1 MERKKFFTSRNIAF
15 LAVLTALVVVLQ
27 LWGSYIRIGGT
38 NLSFV
43 LVPIVLGAVMV
54 GPLAG
59 AFLGL
64 LFGAI
69 VIAMGVTSDP
79 FTIFLFSQNP
89 FGTVALCLLKGLA
102 AGLVPGLLFK
112 LIRRK
117 SKYAAVIVASVAA
130 PVCNTGIFILGCLMM
145 SGTIGAYISSNE
157 ALSGMSVMYFLVIAC
172 AGINFLVEFAINVI
186 ASPVIF
192 RVSEIVARVSRRSSS
207 GAESEQSSADN
218 AIESVRNCPEC
229 GAKIVVQGNVSECP
243 YCGAPVQ
250 REGKSAEPNPAQAA
264 LPARE
269 KPEK

>member
-64 LFGAI
+64 LFGSI

-89 FGTVALCLLKGLA
+89 ANMPPL
-102 AGLVPGLLFK
+102 
-112 LIRRK
+112 
-117 SKYAAVIVASVAA
+117 
-130 PVCNTGIFILGCLMM
+130 
-145 SGTIGAYISSNE
+145 SSHPSRHRS
-157 ALSGMSVMYFLVIAC
+157 AIQVFLSWDA
-172 AGINFLVEFAINVI
+172 
-186 ASPVIF
+186 
-192 RVSEIVARVSRRSSS
+192 
-207 GAESEQSSADN
+207 
-218 AIESVRNCPEC
+218 
-229 GAKIVVQGNVSECP
+229 
-243 YCGAPVQ
+243 
-250 REGKSAEPNPAQAA
+250 
-264 LPARE
+264 
-269 KPEK
+269 

>member
-89 FGTVALCLLKGLA
+89 FGTVALCLLPL
-102 AGLVPGLLFK
+102 
-112 LIRRK
+112 
-117 SKYAAVIVASVAA
+117 
-130 PVCNTGIFILGCLMM
+130 
-145 SGTIGAYISSNE
+145 SSHPSRHRS
-157 ALSGMSVMYFLVIAC
+157 AIQVFLSWDA
-172 AGINFLVEFAINVI
+172 
-186 ASPVIF
+186 
-192 RVSEIVARVSRRSSS
+192 
-207 GAESEQSSADN
+207 
-218 AIESVRNCPEC
+218 
-229 GAKIVVQGNVSECP
+229 
-243 YCGAPVQ
+243 
-250 REGKSAEPNPAQAA
+250 
-264 LPARE
+264 
-269 KPEK
+269 

>member
-1 MERKKFFTSRNIAF
+1 MTKKKFFTSRNIAF
-15 LAVLTALVVVLQ
+15 LAVLVALVVVLQ
-27 LWGSYIRIGGT
+27 LWGSSIRIGGT

-43 LVPIVLGAVMV
+43 LVPIVLGAIMI

-112 LIRRK
+112 LIRKK
-117 SKYAAVIVASVAA
+117 SKYAAVIIASVAA
-130 PVCNTGIFILGCLMM
+130 PVCNTGVFILGCLLM
-145 SGTIGAYISSNE
+145 SGTIGAFIASNE
-157 ALSGMSVMYFLVIAC
+157 AFAGMSVMYFLVIAC
-172 AGINFLVEFAINVI
+172 AGINFLVEFAINAV

-192 RVSEIVARVSRRSSS
+192 RVSEIVARVSRHSAP
-207 GAESEQSSADN
+207 AESAETKKKSALH
-218 AIESVRNCPEC
+218 CPEC
-229 GAKIVVQGNVSECP
+229 GAKIVVEGDVSECP
-243 YCGAPVQ
+243 YCGSPV
-250 REGKSAEPNPAQAA
+250 EAEKEEIRTQAEFRA
-264 LPARE
+264 AKETPR
-269 KPEK
+269 K

>member
-1 MERKKFFTSRNIAF
+1 MERKKFFTSRNIAY

-27 LWGSYIRIGGT
+27 LWGSSVRIGGT

-43 LVPIVLGAVMV
+43 LVPIVLGAVMI

-59 AFLGL
+59 SFLGL

-102 AGLVPGLLFK
+102 AGLVPGLLYK
-112 LIRRK
+112 LIRKK
-117 SKYAAVIVASVAA
+117 SKYAGVIVASVAA
-130 PVCNTGIFILGCLMM
+130 PVCNTGIFILGCLLM
-145 SGTIGAYISSNE
+145 SGTIGAYIASNE
-157 ALSGMSVMYFLVIAC
+157 ALSGMSVMYFLVIGC
-172 AGINFLVEFAINVI
+172 AGINFLVEFAINAV

-192 RVSEIVARVSRRSSS
+192 RVSEIVARVSRRSAS
-207 GAESEQSSADN
+207 AKSEVEETEKKSALH
-218 AIESVRNCPEC
+218 CPEC
-229 GAKIVVQGNVSECP
+229 GAKIVVEGEVSECP

-250 REGKSAEPNPAQAA
+250 AGSETEESRKRAA
-264 LPARE
+264 LKAAKETPR
-269 KPEK
+269 K

>member
-15 LAVLTALVVVLQ
+15 LAVLVALVVVLQ

-43 LVPIVLGAVMV
+43 LVPIVLGAVML
-54 GPLAG
+54 GSLAG

-112 LIRRK
+112 LIRKK
-117 SKYAAVIVASVAA
+117 SKYAGVIVASVAA
-130 PVCNTGIFILGCLMM
+130 PICNTGIFILGCLMM

-172 AGINFLVEFAINVI
+172 AGINFLVEFAINAI

-192 RVSEIVARVSRRSSS
+192 RVSEIVARVSRRSAPAKS
-207 GAESEQSSADN
+207 
-218 AIESVRNCPEC
+218 ESVEIEKKSARRCPEC
-229 GAKIVVQGNVSECP
+229 GAKIVVEGEVSECP

-250 REGKSAEPNPAQAA
+250 AETEESRTQAA
-264 LPARE
+264 LKAAKETPR
-269 KPEK
+269 K

>member
-43 LVPIVLGAVMV
+43 LVPIVLGAVML

-69 VIAMGVTSDP
+69 VIGMGIASDP

-102 AGLVPGLLFK
+102 AGLVPGLLFR
-112 LIRRK
+112 LIRGK
-117 SKYAAVIVASVAA
+117 NKYAAVIAASVAA
-130 PVCNTGIFILGCLMM
+130 PVCNTGIFILGCLLM
-145 SGTIGAYISSNE
+145 SGTIGAYIQSTE
-157 ALSGMSVMYFLVIAC
+157 ALAGMSVMYFLVIGC
-172 AGINFLVEFAINVI
+172 AGINFLIEFAINAV
-186 ASPVIF
+186 ASPVVF
-192 RVSEIVARVSRRSSS
+192 RVSEIIARTSRRSSRQ
-207 GAESEQSSADN
+207 GAAESSQSSEKAPSQGSEIAASDAKAD
-218 AIESVRNCPEC
+218 IRP
-229 GAKIVVQGNVSECP
+229 Q
-243 YCGAPVQ
+243 
-250 REGKSAEPNPAQAA
+250 EG
-264 LPARE
+264 LPAKAERAAVQPSSVKAVSAAE
-269 KPEK
+269 SSPRK

>member
-43 LVPIVLGAVMV
+43 LVPIVLGAVML

-69 VIAMGVTSDP
+69 VIAMGVASDP
-79 FTIFLFSQNP
+79 FTIFLFTDNP

-102 AGLVPGLLFK
+102 AGLVPGLLYK
-112 LIRRK
+112 WIRGR

-130 PVCNTGIFILGCLMM
+130 PVCNTGIFILGCLLM
-145 SGTIGAYISSNE
+145 SGTIGGFMASAGIE
-157 ALSGMSVMYFLVIAC
+157 GTSVMYFLVIGC
-172 AGINFLVEFAINVI
+172 AGVNFLIEFAINAV

-192 RVSEIVARVSRRSSS
+192 RVSEIIARSFRRSAPAAA
-207 GAESEQSSADN
+207 AETEKN
-218 AIESVRNCPEC
+218 ESTAMRCPAC
-229 GAKIVVQGNVSECP
+229 GAKIVVGDGVFECP

-250 REGKSAEPNPAQAA
+250 AERIKKGGSASFGMAEGTPRK
-264 LPARE
+264 
-269 KPEK
+269 

>member
-1 MERKKFFTSRNIAF
+1 MEVFMERKKFFTSRNIAF

-112 LIRRK
+112 LIRKK
-117 SKYAAVIVASVAA
+117 SKYARRYRRIRRG
-130 PVCNTGIFILGCLMM
+130 TGLQYRYFYPGMPDDERNDRCIHRVER
-145 SGTIGAYISSNE
+145 GAFGYVGHVFPRHS
-157 ALSGMSVMYFLVIAC
+157 LRGYQFF
-172 AGINFLVEFAINVI
+172 GEFAINVI
-186 ASPVIF
+186 ASPVISAF
-192 RVSEIVARVSRRSSS
+192 RRSSP
-207 GAESEQSSADN
+207 AHPA
-218 AIESVRNCPEC
+218 VPPPERR
-229 GAKIVVQGNVSECP
+229 ANK
-243 YCGAPVQ
+243 AP
-250 REGKSAEPNPAQAA
+250 RTM
-264 LPARE
+264 R
-269 KPEK
+269 

>member
-1 MERKKFFTSRNIAF
+1 MLNTLHGMMQRAMVNNFQGERCDP
-15 LAVLTALVVVLQ
+15 VLEKNG
-27 LWGSYIRIGGT
+27 W
-38 NLSFV
+38 
-43 LVPIVLGAVMV
+43 LGDANV
-54 GPLAG
+54 
-59 AFLGL
+59 
-64 LFGAI
+64 
-69 VIAMGVTSDP
+69 S
-79 FTIFLFSQNP
+79 
-89 FGTVALCLLKGLA
+89 
-102 AGLVPGLLFK
+102 
-112 LIRRK
+112 
-117 SKYAAVIVASVAA
+117 
-130 PVCNTGIFILGCLMM
+130 LGCLMM
-145 SGTIGAYISSNE
+145 SGTIGAYIASNE

-250 REGKSAEPNPAQAA
+250 REGKSAEPNPVQAA

>member
-112 LIRRK
+112 LIRKK

-145 SGTIGAYISSNE
+145 SGTIGAYIAS
-157 ALSGMSVMYFLVIAC
+157 C

-192 RVSEIVARVSRRSSS
+192 RVSEIVARASRRSSS

-229 GAKIVVQGNVSECP
+229 GAKIVVKGNVSECP

-250 REGKSAEPNPAQAA
+250 REGKSAEPNPVQAA